1 MLGMSYTSCS
11 LNLLPGI
18 ECPLCR
24 NRLYRTF
31 PKKSTPFSK
40 KFPEFPGVSFQR
52 AGAVKGEFSTI
63 PSRHEKMHER
73 GETGGS
79 CHGLLCKQM
88 KGSGNFS
95 TGVGSCGQL
104 LWRSVWRM
112 WKTMSFQQLLAL
124 LPCGWIGGKLAPA
137 PRFSTGA
144 RGMVSDYVTVCIQK
158 FPKKKAS
165 SVGICRSLPGVG
177 RGSEPPPSDKLCEKP
192 PKPPFLLPFPP
203 GVSISRFG
211 KY

>member
-11 LNLLPGI
+11 LKLLPGI

-40 KFPEFPGVSFQR
+40 NFPELLRDLFSAR
-52 AGAVKGEFSTI
+52 RAVKGEFSTR
-63 PSRHEKMHER
+63 PPEHEKLHER
-73 GETGGS
+73 GYYVASGLT
-79 CHGLLCKQM
+79 LLCKRM
-88 KGSGNFS
+88 MYNSAFS

-124 LPCGWIGGKLAPA
+124 LPCGWIGGKLCIP
-137 PRFSTGA
+137 PCITPGYGVSS
-144 RGMVSDYVTVCIQK
+144 SDYVTVCIQK

-177 RGSEPPPSDKLCEKP
+177 WGSEPPPSDKLCEKP
-192 PKPPFLLPFPP
+192 PKPPRLLPFPP
-203 GVSISRFG
+203 WVSISRFG